1 MTAPRD
7 PDEIL
12 AAWLDEGP
20 TRLPE
25 STRRAILVSTRTSHQ
40 KRHRMWV
47 PWRTSMN
54 PIARFAV
61 AAIAVVAIV
70 GIVGVNLLGSGRG
83 PGSGVGSVP
92 TPSPTP
98 TAATPSAS
106 ARPSPQPSPT
116 PIGTATWTTYVSAR
130 YGFSIGHPADWSV
143 TPADHDWTFAKDA
156 GDTSSP
162 GSFTAWERFLSPD
175 GSIAV
180 SAWSVAVT
188 PGTTVTAW
196 VRAYCPIA
204 ESGDACA
211 TIQSQA
217 VAVTVDG
224 HAGSLVPFKEDTQ
237 AFFIVKN
244 RMYVVASWRPAAEY
258 DSLRLLQAYL
268 STMRLLPGGPAPTTT
283 APSPS

>member
-7 PDEIL
+7 PDSIL
-12 AAWLDEGP
+12 SAWLDEGP

-61 AAIAVVAIV
+61 AAIAVVAVV
-70 GIVGVNLLGSGRG
+70 GIVGLNLRG
-83 PGSGVGSVP
+83 PGPGTGTGVGSVR
-92 TPSPTP
+92 SPTP
-98 TAATPSAS
+98 TPTATPPAS
-106 ARPSPQPSPT
+106 AQPSPRPSPT
-116 PIGTATWTTYVSAR
+116 PIGTATWTTYISAR

-143 TPADHDWTFAKDA
+143 TPADHDWIFAKDA

-162 GSFTAWERFLSPD
+162 EAFTAWEHFLAPD
-175 GSIAV
+175 GSIAI

-188 PGTTVTAW
+188 PGTTVTSW
-196 VRAYCPIA
+196 IRAYCPIA
-204 ESGDACA
+204 ESGDPCA

-224 HAGSLVPFKEDTQ
+224 HSGTLIPFAQDTQ
-237 AFFIVKN
+237 AFFIVNN
-244 RMYVVASWRPAAEY
+244 RMYVVASWRPAGEY
-258 DSLRLLQAYL
+258 DSLRLLEAYL
-268 STMRLLPGGPAPTTT
+268 STMHLLPGGPAPSAATPR
-283 APSPS
+283 PS